1 MPSKFGWIDFAEED
15 RQKMLDVV
23 SLFREQDTRD
33 ELGIGTIRD
42 AFADHFFPGTST
54 IQTRARYMLIVP
66 WVYLELE
73 RKKTPSS
80 EVANKA
86 RKMETRIIG
95 AILESGETQGVI
107 GQDARDDLQRL
118 PSNIYWAGLASWG
131 IRCFSGSQAEY
142 HRYLDSY
149 YRQEQPEKHEAS
161 AETNPNQAKGNWHD
175 GIPKP
180 PGDLYEKTVLSLSVQ
195 EAEFLQERIL
205 IKHSESLL
213 AKLILESSHSDVEFP
228 WEHPIVGK
236 LAPSLQ
242 GELAHSRCFSDA
254 IHGASMLYNLLL
266 ARAYKQREEWIADY
280 EKRMEE
286 WSKSIGQRFD
296 ELSKWHGSLR
306 EFWDLKFIR
315 ETNIPSRTRDF
326 VNSWLNL
333 LFSSKDTMAVVSG
346 KPAQSL
352 IRNREISLK
361 GKRARLDNQRAL
373 EQWQGASGASQID
386 YRWGNASV
394 MVQDIIEGLK
404 GTGAK

>member
-1 MPSKFGWIDFAEED
+1 MPSKFEWMDFAEED

-54 IQTRARYMLIVP
+54 IQTRARYMLIIP

-80 EVANKA
+80 EVGNKA

-131 IRCFSGSQAEY
+131 IRCFPGSQAEY
-142 HRYLDSY
+142 HRYMDSY
-149 YRQEQPEKHEAS
+149 YRQEQPEKHESAS
-161 AETNPNQAKGNWHD
+161 ETNPYHPKGNWHD
-175 GIPKP
+175 GIPKA
-180 PGDLYEKTVLSLSVQ
+180 PGDLCEKTALRLSVQ

-205 IKHSESLL
+205 IKHNESLF
-213 AKLILESSHSDVEFP
+213 AKLILESNHSDVDFP
-228 WEHPIVGK
+228 WEHPITGK
-236 LAPSLQ
+236 LASSLQ
-242 GELAHSRCFSDA
+242 SDLTHSRCFSEA

-266 ARAYKQREEWIADY
+266 ARAYKQREEWITIYD
-280 EKRMEE
+280 KGMEE
-286 WSKSIGQRFD
+286 WSKSIGQRFG

-306 EFWDLKFIR
+306 EFWNLKFIR
-315 ETNIPSRTRDF
+315 DANIPSRTRDF
-326 VNSWLNL
+326 VNTWLNL
-333 LFSSKDTMAVVSG
+333 LFSSKDTMAAASG